1 MELSCQDNTRDF
13 KSPLSIK
20 EVFIPV
26 IIGKFHVTK
35 ELRKIMSLP
44 ARMGGL
50 SLINI
55 CETAE
60 LEYANSKLATE
71 SLKNA
76 IFNQENE
83 VHQKEVITQIK
94 ANRDTYF
101 AEQKSELE
109 KELPPST
116 LRQLELLS
124 EKGASSWL
132 TSLPLKEYGFLL
144 NKQEFQDAISL
155 RYNLVLSS
163 LNRPSLCVCGQPNTI
178 NHCLTCKLGGMF
190 P

>member
-1 MELSCQDNTRDF
+1 
-13 KSPLSIK
+13 
-20 EVFIPV
+20 
-26 IIGKFHVTK
+26 
-35 ELRKIMSLP
+35 
-44 ARMGGL
+44 MGGL
-50 SLINI
+50 SFINI

-60 LEYANSKLATE
+60 LEYKNSKLATE
-71 SLKNA
+71 RLKNA
-76 IFNQENE
+76 IFNQENTFEENE

-101 AEQKSELE
+101 AEHKSELE

-144 NKQEFQDAISL
+144 NKQEFQDAI
-155 RYNLVLSS
+155 
-163 LNRPSLCVCGQPNTI
+163 I
-178 NHCLTCKLGGMF
+178 WF
-190 P
+190 